1 MSVKE
6 SFDKLET
13 MVDAKL
19 VNIIKRIDDVVAA
32 TDSLQVRQFESETH
46 ISELEDGIAPIK
58 MRMDELEK
66 INKELTNKVMDL
78 EGRSRCDNIRLLN
91 LKEATEGSDPI
102 VFFVE
107 FIPKLLKLS
116 VAIDR
121 AYRGFG
127 VPGDRRPR
135 PVFIKLQRS
144 RDVRMILSV
153 AKRHRNIPYEGTNL
167 QIVPDIPSSV
177 RMARRAFNIVCSD
190 LIGRNIRFQM
200 AYPAVLSFTINGIKK
215 TYRDSKEAEAFLKT
229 IT

>member
-1 MSVKE
+1 
-6 SFDKLET
+6 
-13 MVDAKL
+13 
-19 VNIIKRIDDVVAA
+19 
-32 TDSLQVRQFESETH
+32 
-46 ISELEDGIAPIK
+46 
-58 MRMDELEK
+58 MDELEK
-66 INKELTNKVMDL
+66 INKELMNKVMDL
-78 EGRSRCDNIRLLN
+78 EGRSRRDNIRLLN

-102 VFFVE
+102 VFFEE
-107 FIPKLLKLS
+107 FIPKLLKLPITS

-121 AYRGFG
+121 AHLGFG

-144 RDVRMILSV
+144 RDVRMILSA

-167 QIVPDIPSSV
+167 QIVPDIPPSV
-177 RMARRAFNIVCSD
+177 RMARRAFNTVCTD